1 MKKLTIFV
9 VLLTLILVACERP
22 APTEDVVPSD
32 TDATE
37 PLEFPTAP
45 AEGETGSDQPT
56 AVPPIDNTDPITP
69 TQGGVSDPTLEGVQ
83 PTPTTAPVPT
93 EGSSTAPNTEQI
105 HTVLQGDT
113 LYALA
118 LLYGVS
124 SEEIIAAN
132 NLSNPDSLELGQQ
145 LIIPVPGTVD
155 LGGDEPVDNGAGDE
169 PASSGEISYVVQPG
183 DTLYRIGLVYG
194 FTVEEL
200 ADYNSI
206 ADPTS
211 LDIGQEILIPPS
223 E

>member
-22 APTEDVVPSD
+22 APTENVVPSD
-32 TDATE
+32 TDTTD

-45 AEGETGSDQPT
+45 AEGDTDVGQPT
-56 AVPPIDNTDPITP
+56 AVPPIDSTDPITS
-69 TQGGVSDPTLEGVQ
+69 TQGDASDPALEGVQ
-83 PTPTTAPVPT
+83 PTPTTAPIPT
-93 EGSSTAPNTEQI
+93 ETSTAPNTEQI
-105 HTVLQGDT
+105 HTVIQGDT
-113 LYALA
+113 LYALS

-124 SEEIIAAN
+124 SAEIVAAN
-132 NLSNPDSLELGQQ
+132 NLSNPDSLEVGQQ
-145 LIIPVPGTVD
+145 LVIPVPGTVD
-155 LGGDEPVDNGAGDE
+155 LGGDPPADDGD
-169 PASSGEISYVVQPG
+169 PAPSEEISYIVQPG
-183 DTLYRIGLVYG
+183 DTLYRIGLAYG

-200 ADYNSI
+200 ADYNNI